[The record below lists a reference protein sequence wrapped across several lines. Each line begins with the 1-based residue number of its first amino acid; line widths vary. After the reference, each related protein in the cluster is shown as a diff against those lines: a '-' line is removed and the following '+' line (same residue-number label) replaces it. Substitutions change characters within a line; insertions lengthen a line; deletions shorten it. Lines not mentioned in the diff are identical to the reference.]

1 MVIILY
7 QNTAMKP
14 TRLTLL
20 LSALFLVLT
29 TGHATV
35 LAQSKY
41 QTFDF
46 IDFDVQLLTEHQ
58 INQQNVEYLKA
69 AIVKQLE
76 AKGLKQ
82 STNPDLAVN
91 IGVVV
96 EEEVQTRET
105 DIRDMRY
112 MGQRNYHWEVE
123 EVVVGVYKMGTVSI
137 ELVDTQQN
145 KAVWEESES
154 NVINK
159 KQKNVQKK
167 IDKGVARIFKKFDPA
182 KI

>member
-1 MVIILY
+1 MCLFHHY
-7 QNTAMKP
+7 L
-14 TRLTLL
+14 RLSLL
-20 LSALFLVLT
+20 LMLLNTFNA
-29 TGHATV
+29 

-46 IDFDVQLLTEHQ
+46 LDLDVELLTEHQ
-58 INQQNVEYLKA
+58 INQENADYLKT
-69 AIVKQLE
+69 AIARELT
-76 AKGLKQ
+76 AKGLEQ
-82 STNPDLAVN
+82 SSNPDLAVN

-123 EVVVGVYKMGTVSI
+123 EVVVGVYKVGTVSV
-137 ELVDTQQN
+137 ELVDTKAN

-167 IDKGVARIFKKFDPA
+167 IDKGVSKIFKNFDPA
-182 KI
+182 KL

>member
-1 MVIILY
+1 MNQI
-7 QNTAMKP
+7 P
-14 TRLTLL
+14 
-20 LSALFLVLT
+20 LSLSLCFLLVLAPSIT
-29 TGHATV
+29 S
-35 LAQSKY
+35 LAQGKY

-46 IDFDVQLLTEHQ
+46 LDLDVELLTEHQ
-58 INQQNVEYLKA
+58 INQENADYLKT
-69 AIVKQLE
+69 AIARELT
-76 AKGLKQ
+76 AKGLEQ
-82 STNPDLAVN
+82 SSNPDLAVN

-123 EVVVGVYKMGTVSI
+123 EVVVGVYKVGTVSV
-137 ELVDTQQN
+137 ELVDTKAN
-145 KAVWEESES
+145 RAVWEESES

-167 IDKGVARIFKKFDPA
+167 IDKGVSRIFKKFDPA
-182 KI
+182 TL

>member
-1 MVIILY
+1 MNRIY
-7 QNTAMKP
+7 YC
-14 TRLTLL
+14 LTLSL
-20 LSALFLVLT
+20 LLPLLT
-29 TGHATV
+29 ANS

-46 IDFDVQLLTEHQ
+46 LDLDVELLTEHQ
-58 INQQNVEYLKA
+58 INQENADYLKN
-69 AIVKQLE
+69 AIARELT
-76 AKGLKQ
+76 AKGLEQ
-82 STNPDLAVN
+82 SSNPDLAVN

-123 EVVVGVYKMGTVSI
+123 EVVVGVYKVGTVSV
-137 ELVDTQQN
+137 ELVDTKAN
-145 KAVWEESES
+145 RAVWEESES

-159 KQKNVQKK
+159 KQKNVQKN
-167 IDKGVARIFKKFDPA
+167 IDKGVGRIFKKFDPA
-182 KI
+182 KL

>member
-1 MVIILY
+1 M
-7 QNTAMKP
+7 N
-14 TRLTLL
+14 RLISCLL
-20 LSALFLVLT
+20 LLT
-29 TGHATV
+29 SLNV

-46 IDFDVQLLTEHQ
+46 LDFDVRLLTEHQ
-58 INQQNVEYLKA
+58 INQENVDYLKS
-69 AIVKQLE
+69 AIVKQLT

-82 STNPDLAVN
+82 QSNPDLAIN

-112 MGQRNYHWEVE
+112 MGQRNYHWQVE
-123 EVVVGVYKMGTVSI
+123 EVVVGVYKKGTVSI
-137 ELVDTQQN
+137 ELVDTKEN
-145 KAVWEESES
+145 EAVWEESES

-159 KQKNVQKK
+159 KQKKCT
-167 IDKGVARIFKKFDPA
+167 
-182 KI
+182 